1 MGIPAQQIT
10 APERYQL
17 QRDGSNLGQYLWEI
31 RERDL
36 TAFEGILEALRF
48 VLPFAADIQ
57 PRITQEIERLVH
69 LQMTEEDFK
78 VPGWLLSTGTRE
90 SWPSLPRYGT
100 QILPPFW
107 SLKKSRTAWTLAP
120 CIY

>member
-48 VLPFAADIQ
+48 VLPFASDVQ

-69 LQMTEEDFK
+69 LQITEEDFEGSRL
-78 VPGWLLSTGTRE
+78 VAFHWHAANPGHPCRATAPKS
-90 SWPSLPRYGT
+90 S
-100 QILPPFW
+100 PPFGH
-107 SLKKSRTAWTLAP
+107 
-120 CIY
+120 